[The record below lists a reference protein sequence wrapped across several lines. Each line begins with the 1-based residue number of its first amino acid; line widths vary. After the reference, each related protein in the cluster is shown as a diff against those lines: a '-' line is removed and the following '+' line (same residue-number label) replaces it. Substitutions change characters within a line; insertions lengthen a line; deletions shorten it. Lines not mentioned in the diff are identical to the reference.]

1 MAGESIILKVGINTE
16 DVQRELS
23 AAIKGVADLTEKQ
36 KRLTKEIKAGNDAD
50 GAMAK
55 SLANV
60 TSEIEKNKR
69 EVKAKTAILQAATAA
84 NLKENATLD
93 EQRQA
98 LNTLQKAAAAMTE
111 EQRKMD
117 IGGQSLEDQIKTLT
131 NSIREQEHALGDD
144 RRNVGNYTESI
155 KKAQER
161 TKDLADA
168 FKVTSVAS
176 TKLGKATDSV
186 DKSMKLAASNPWMAV
201 LSLLLPLLQ
210 NLLKALMGNEEAIAM
225 VKQLMDK
232 LRAAFKQFEPMVKQL
247 AGVFINVLGKAMDFV
262 MDAIRRILKGIDW
275 LAAKFG
281 KELHL
286 ADAFEVGAESAEE
299 MADAVEESNERIVES
314 EEKKNDALL
323 KQREEMERRTRSD
336 LENYLHDLEAKMQ
349 KELEIEGLT
358 EEEKERIRE
367 YYEGL
372 RQAKLDEIA
381 AADEEARKKE
391 LADIEAQEIAKME
404 ARKKALE
411 QFGLVDGETP
421 EQMELRL
428 LQEAREQDLLNAEE
442 YEIAKTLIAEK
453 YSKKRQD
460 EIDAEVTK
468 AQAFY
473 EKEVKSATS
482 ATTAALGALSD
493 LLGEYAETSEAAAA
507 AQKAFAFGS
516 ILINQAMSI
525 AEGAKGIA
533 AAMAGAAEAAAA
545 TGPAAPF
552 TLMAYQAQ
560 MVGQVLAVVAS
571 VSSTIVQAKQTF
583 AQAEKHKDGALIP
596 GNYDGKDDVPAW
608 LSKGEVV
615 LNPKQAST
623 ALWNMANSNL
633 SGYSYDKMAAA
644 MAQAVAQ
651 MPAQKL
657 VITELEDAQDRVTT
671 FDEIARI

>member
-1 MAGESIILKVGINTE
+1 MAEESIILKVGINTE
-16 DVQRELS
+16 DVQKELS
-23 AAIKGVADLTEKQ
+23 AAIKSVADLTDEQ
-36 KRLTKEIKAGNDAD
+36 KKLTKEIKAGNDAD
-50 GAMAK
+50 GEQAK
-55 SLANV
+55 RLAVV

-69 EVKAKTAILQAATAA
+69 EVKAKTAVLQAATAA

-111 EQRKMD
+111 EQRKMMV
-117 IGGQSLEDQIKTLT
+117 GEKSLEDTIKELNDSVT
-131 NSIREQEHALGDD
+131 EQELKLGESG
-144 RRNVGNYTESI
+144 RMVGKYTEGI
-155 KKAQER
+155 LNAQKRSHE
-161 TKDLADA
+161 LADA

-176 TKLGKATDSV
+176 TQLGKATDSV
-186 DKSMKLAASNPWMAV
+186 DKAMKLAASNPWMAV

-210 NLLKALMGNEEAIAM
+210 NLLKALMGNEEAMAM

-232 LRAAFKQFEPMVKQL
+232 LRDAFKQFEPLVKQL

-262 MDAIRRILKGIDW
+262 MDAIRGILKGIDW

-281 KELHL
+281 KDLHL
-286 ADAFEVGAESAEE
+286 ADAFEAGGTAAEE
-299 MADAVEESNERIVES
+299 MADAVEDSNDRIVKS
-314 EEKKNDALL
+314 EEDKDAALL
-323 KQREEMERRTRSD
+323 KQREEMARRLRTD
-336 LENYLHDLEAKMQ
+336 LENQLHDLEVAKQ

-367 YYEGL
+367 YYDGL
-372 RQAKLDEIA
+372 REAKLKEV
-381 AADEEARKKE
+381 ADAEEAARQKE
-391 LADIEAQEIAKME
+391 LADIEAQEVAKME

-428 LQEAREQDLLNAEE
+428 LQEAREQDLVNAEE
-442 YEIAKTLIAEK
+442 YEIAKTLIADK

-460 EIDAEVTK
+460 EIDKEVAK
-468 AQAFY
+468 ATALY
-473 EKEVKSATS
+473 ENSVKSAES
-482 ATTAALGALSD
+482 ATSAALGALSN
-493 LLGEYAETSEAAAA
+493 LLGEYAESSEEAAA

-525 AEGAKGIA
+525 AEGAKGIS

-552 TLMAYQAQ
+552 TLIAYQAQ

-571 VSSTIVQAKQTF
+571 VASTIVQAKQIF
-583 AQAEKHKDGALIP
+583 GQAEKHKDGALIP
-596 GNYDGKDDVPAW
+596 GSYDGKDDVPAW

-623 ALWNMANSNL
+623 ALWNMANGAMT
-633 SGYSYDKMAAA
+633 GYSYENMAAA

-651 MPAQKL
+651 MPAPVMDYKEF
-657 VITELEDAQDRVTT
+657 TSFEDNVSTYN
-671 FDEIARI
+671 EIAKI

>member
-1 MAGESIILKVGINTE
+1 MAEESIILKVGINTE

-23 AAIKGVADLTEKQ
+23 AAIKGVADLTEEQ

-117 IGGQSLEDQIKTLT
+117 IGGQSLEEQIKTLT
-131 NSIREQEHALGDD
+131 DSIREQEHALGDD

-155 KKAQER
+155 KKAQKG

-176 TKLGKATDSV
+176 TKVGKATDSL

-210 NLLKALMGNEEAIAM
+210 NLLKSLMGNEEAMAM

-262 MDAIRRILKGIDW
+262 MDAIRGILKGIDW

-281 KELHL
+281 KDLHL
-286 ADAFEVGAESAEE
+286 ADAFEVGAEAAEE

-358 EEEKERIRE
+358 EAEKERIRE

-442 YEIAKTLIAEK
+442 YEIAKTIIAEK